1 MRTTARGIVLFFVD
15 DSLYKGDS
23 ISNIHDR
30 DLLCLW
36 TALFVNSFVHL
47 LHTLMKWGPL
57 QNKHGSWLWFVSF
70 YDLPDLVFT
79 CTKTVSLSE
88 IFVALGFSVYVLFLV
103 LFFSQCLLEI
113 PGLHAVLASC
123 LTNLQKTGK
132 GGYMAA
138 LQCRGLESSPLL
150 FSLFSHQTTSR
161 VHWSIFFAIFWF
173 SSGPSRIFR

>member
-1 MRTTARGIVLFFVD
+1 MRTTARGTVLFFVD
-15 DSLYKGDS
+15 DSLYEGDS

-47 LHTLMKWGPL
+47 LHTLMKWGHL

-113 PGLHAVLASC
+113 PGLHAVLASY
-123 LTNLQKTGK
+123 LTNLQKTEK
-132 GGYMAA
+132 AA
-138 LQCRGLESSPLL
+138 LQCRGLESSPLF
-150 FSLFSHQTTSR
+150 FSLFSHQTTSL
-161 VHWSIFFAIFWF
+161 VHRSIFFAIFWF
-173 SSGPSRIFR
+173 SSGSSRIFR